1 MALPLW
7 PAPPLLAEELR
18 MTQAGKRTA
27 LYNPSLLRRD
37 ELIGGFVARTALLD
51 YFLDDLRRGGRQHH
65 LLIGARGAGKTTLLL
80 RLAYAIDDD
89 EQLSKH
95 AIALRF
101 PEEQYNVARLSDLW
115 LNCLDALV
123 DALEQRG
130 QHQEAAALDELIA
143 SLEELEE
150 GERQRRSL
158 DELTRWAKRAGKLVV
173 LLVDN
178 LDIILSRL
186 SEHHWALR
194 EVLSQTSELALI
206 GASSTFLEEAH
217 DDQSAFYDFF
227 NVHELGALDE
237 EEAKRMML
245 RLTERSGSAR
255 VAEVLE
261 REPGRFKALL
271 LLSGGTPRT
280 LMMLHGILTEGSTT
294 RAEED
299 LEAMLD
305 QVTPYYKAR
314 FDDLSPQS
322 QQVVDAVALH
332 WHPITAAECDQKIRI
347 GVNATSALLNR
358 LTKQGVLSK
367 QAGSTSSKLTFQIRE
382 RFFGIWYLMR
392 ASRRLRRRLTW
403 LVGFLQRFY
412 GGERASISPFFT
424 PPASLL
430 DQELFGVQADC
441 ISDSGMEPLYQALSA
456 GEQGELYQLP
466 HLAPEI
472 RAPAEQILHEWR
484 TAAAQAGALVPP
496 PRAKVLL
503 EKP

>member
-1 MALPLW
+1 
-7 PAPPLLAEELR
+7 

-51 YFLDDLRRGGRQHH
+51 YLLDDLRRGGRQHH
-65 LLIGARGAGKTTLLL
+65 LLIGARGTGKTTLLL

-89 EQLSKH
+89 EPLHQR

-101 PEEQYNVARLSDLW
+101 PEEQYNVARLSDFW

-123 DALEQRG
+123 DAIEQRG

-143 SLEELEE
+143 SLEALEE

-158 DELTRWAKRAGKLVV
+158 DELTRWAKRAGKLIV

-217 DDQSAFYDFF
+217 DYQSAFYDFF

-245 RLTERSGSAR
+245 RLTERSGSTR

-403 LVGFLQRFY
+403 LVGFLQSFY
-412 GGERASISPFFT
+412 GGARDTLSPFFA
-424 PPASLL
+424 PPPLHDRELCRALADGLL
-430 DQELFGVQADC
+430 KDNPSRL
-441 ISDSGMEPLYQALSA
+441 EPLHQALLA
-456 GEQGELYQLP
+456 AARGDLYHLP
-466 HLAPEI
+466 YLAPEV
-472 RAPAEQILHEWR
+472 RAPAEQILREWR
-484 TAAAQAGALVPP
+484 AAAEPAERTDPNEPYQEPTAN
-496 PRAKVLL
+496 R
-503 EKP
+503 